1 MSLYLYSENK
11 YMAKVVKKVEE
22 VHKKWERTFED
33 EYSISIWKYDS
44 KKSMIN
50 PYEVEIKQKKVK

>member
-1 MSLYLYSENK
+1 MYSQNK
-11 YMAKVVKKVEE
+11 YMAKVVKKTEE

-50 PYEVEIKQKKVK
+50 PYEVETKQKKVK

>member
-1 MSLYLYSENK
+1 MYSQNK
-11 YMAKVVKKVEE
+11 YMAKVIKKVEE
-22 VHKKWERTFED
+22 VHKKCERTFED

>member
-1 MSLYLYSENK
+1 
-11 YMAKVVKKVEE
+11 MAKVVKKAEE

-44 KKSMIN
+44 KKSIIN